1 MLAAIFL
8 ALPQRVEAAVLSDH
22 FADRELVSDLETNI
36 SGTNLGASSD
46 PGEPQHA
53 GKSGGRSV
61 WVSWIAPTNGIMTI
75 RTSGS
80 TFDTLLAAYYFRD
93 GDEQTLDKLREAASN
108 DDDAGTE
115 PASYIQFA
123 TKAGRRYEIAV
134 DGYQGAAGAVA
145 LSWNFVDIN
154 TQPPIVVSV
163 PGDRAVR
170 LGDPVTLTVNFE
182 TSPDARLQWR
192 FNGDSFGEE
201 GPTLFIP
208 SLQLT
213 NVGRYSLRVRIG
225 DNRFETTPVEIQIN
239 SEGQT
244 NALAR
249 DKVFDA
255 LGSRLTPDDS
265 GGDESEEESPEDE
278 DETAGSPIIA
288 AAGAPAAANPGVSRG
303 YNGTQ
308 VFNTAYATPDPNEP
322 QHCGVAG
329 GASYW
334 FAYEAP
340 TNGVLNVDTI
350 GSGYDTLLAAYGVQ
364 LPVAGYDSLVPL
376 ACDNDGVAPLGE
388 SRIQIPVL
396 AGQQYLIVLDG
407 VAGAKGIAHLNYRL
421 EVVPLPDT
429 TRPVLSVTEPAARL
443 TVVSN
448 ALLAIAGLASDN
460 VGVSNV
466 VIQTG
471 VGEPVTAT
479 GTNEWTATVE
489 LAPGTN
495 IVTVAA
501 YDAAG
506 NVSLVVSRT
515 VVYVAV
521 SPLTLSIV
529 GRGSV
534 SGATDQQALA
544 VGRNY
549 SLVAIPAKGHVFRG
563 WSGDVSGATD
573 RVSFMMRSNLALTAT
588 FITNPFAG
596 AEGSFSGCF
605 YRSNDFALDSSGL
618 LVVALRSSGTF
629 SGVIQQPQ
637 RRLPFAGRFDLDGQ
651 STVSIPRKGTN
662 ALLVTMT
669 LRFEDGGSIAC
680 VVSDGTWSTTNM
692 VEKAGFHSRHR
703 PATNYAGRY
712 TMLIPGAQDAAAA
725 PVGDGISAVT
735 VALSG
740 NATLAGHLADGTP
753 FARRAALAS
762 NGRVSL
768 FQSLYRGRGVLIGI
782 VNLRPAPDAGS
793 DIDGDAY
800 WLRLAGAKPSTYTNG
815 FLLSSM
821 IAGSAFAS
829 SKTTNLLGLSEAR
842 MIFELPA
849 GAVMVTNQIAFGL
862 GASVTNQ
869 GPGVMTLTIASSS
882 GLFSGRFSSSGS
894 GPAAS
899 FRGAVFQRQQMGG
912 GYFLLSNQ
920 VGRVQL
926 AP

>member
-1 MLAAIFL
+1 MLAAMFL
-8 ALPQRVEAAVLSDH
+8 ALPQRMAAATLTDQ
-22 FADRELVSDLETNI
+22 FADRVLVSDLETNLA
-36 SGTNLGASSD
+36 GTNIGGSSE

-93 GDEQTLDKLREAASN
+93 GDDQTLDKLREAASN
-108 DDDAGTE
+108 DDDVGTE

-134 DGYQGAAGAVA
+134 DGYQGATGAVA
-145 LSWNFVDIN
+145 LSWNFIDIN

-265 GGDESEEESPEDE
+265 GNDELEEESPEVE
-278 DETAGSPIIA
+278 NETAGSLIIA
-288 AAGAPAAANPGVSRG
+288 AAGAPFAANPGVSRG

-308 VFNTAYATPDPNEP
+308 VFNTTYATPDPNEP

-340 TNGVLNVDTI
+340 TNGVLRVDTI
-350 GSGYDTLLAAYGVQ
+350 GSGFDTLLAAYGVQ

-376 ACDNDGVAPLGE
+376 TCDNDSVAPLGE
-388 SRIQIPVL
+388 SLIQIPVL
-396 AGQQYLIVLDG
+396 AGQQYLVVLDG
-407 VAGAKGIAHLNYRL
+407 VAGARGIAHLNYQL
-421 EVVPLPDT
+421 EVTPPPDT
-429 TRPVLSVTEPAARL
+429 TQPVLSVTEPTARL
-443 TVVSN
+443 MVVSN
-448 ALLAIAGLASDN
+448 AQFTITGVASDN

-466 VIQTG
+466 VIQI
-471 VGEPVTAT
+471 GEGASLLAS
-479 GTNEWTATVE
+479 GTNQWSATVE
-489 LAPGTN
+489 LVPGTN
-495 IVTVAA
+495 VLTMTAE
-501 YDAAG
+501 DAAG
-506 NVSLVVSRT
+506 NVSAVVTRT
-515 VVYVAV
+515 VVYVAF
-521 SPLTLSIV
+521 SPLNLSVV
-529 GRGSV
+529 GNGSV
-534 SGATDQQALA
+534 SGATNQQGLA
-544 VGRNY
+544 VGRSY
-549 SLVAIPAKGHVFRG
+549 SLAAKPAKGQVFRG

-573 RVSFMMRSNLALTAT
+573 RISFMMRSNFAVTAT

-596 AEGSFSGCF
+596 VEGTFVGCF
-605 YRSNDFALDSSGL
+605 YRTNEFALDSSGL
-618 LVVALRSSGTF
+618 LTVTLRSSGTF
-629 SGVIQQPQ
+629 SGVVQQPQ
-637 RRLPFAGRFDLDGQ
+637 RRLSFAGRFDLDGLA
-651 STVSIPRKGTN
+651 TASIPRKGTN
-662 ALLVTMT
+662 ALLLTMN
-669 LRFEDGGSIAC
+669 LQFEDGGWIAC
-680 VVSDGTWSTTNM
+680 VVSDGTWSTTNT
-692 VEKAGFHSRHR
+692 VENAGFHSRLR

-712 TMLIPGAQDAAAA
+712 TMLIPGAEDADQA
-725 PVGDGISAVT
+725 PVGDGVATVN

-740 NATLAGHLADGTP
+740 STTIVGHLADGTP
-753 FARRAALAS
+753 FARRGSLAS
-762 NGRVSL
+762 SGRANL
-768 FQSLYRGRGVLIGI
+768 FEPLYRGRGVLIGT
-782 VNLRPAPDAGS
+782 VNLRPIPDAGS
-793 DIDGDAY
+793 DVSGDAY
-800 WLRLAGAKPSTYTNG
+800 WLRMSGAKPPTYTNG
-815 FLLSSM
+815 FLLSSA
-821 IAGSAFAS
+821 IIGSAFAS
-829 SKTTNLLGLSEAR
+829 SAVTNLLGLSEAQ
-842 MIFELPA
+842 MIFDLPA
-849 GAVMVTNQIAFGL
+849 GGLMVTNRIAFGS
-862 GASVTNQ
+862 GTRVTNQ
-869 GPGVMTLTIASSS
+869 GPRAMKLTISPSS
-882 GLFSGRFSSSGS
+882 GLFSGRTDLSGD
-894 GPAAS
+894 GPSTA
-899 FRGAVFQRQQMGG
+899 FRGAMLQRQQMGS

-920 VGRVQL
+920 VGRVYL
-926 AP
+926 MP